1 MLASLLAVGNAAR
14 ISAVGLAFG
23 ACIVLSG
30 CIPPQQPGKPETGGA
45 SVAESSPA
53 DRAASAQP
61 GEASSAPAEAAGGSV
76 VSSDAVDVIAQNAH
90 YILVASQGA
99 LEDGYTVE
107 YDDAMTDYGSSGRA
121 GHITYVYT
129 PSSGSEPYLTVIQCT
144 ADWFGLQGDEGQST
158 SAVAFTS
165 EDADGTEL
173 QTIVRGGL
181 WGTYGPMTREES
193 LAFTQQWAQRV
204 RPVDE

>member
-30 CIPPQQPGKPETGGA
+30 CIPPQQPEQPEAGVPNA
-45 SVAESSPA
+45 
-53 DRAASAQP
+53 AASTQP
-61 GEASSAPAEAAGGSV
+61 GEGSSASAEAAGGSV
-76 VSSDAVDVIAQNAH
+76 VSSDAVDVIARNAH
-90 YILVASQGA
+90 YILEAPQDA
-99 LEDGYTVE
+99 LEEGYTVE

-129 PSSGSEPYLTVIQCT
+129 PSSGGEPYLTVIQCT

-165 EDADGTEL
+165 EDTDGTEL
-173 QTIVRGGL
+173 QTIVRGGP
-181 WGTYGPMTREES
+181 WGAYGPMTREES

-204 RPVDE
+204 RPVAE